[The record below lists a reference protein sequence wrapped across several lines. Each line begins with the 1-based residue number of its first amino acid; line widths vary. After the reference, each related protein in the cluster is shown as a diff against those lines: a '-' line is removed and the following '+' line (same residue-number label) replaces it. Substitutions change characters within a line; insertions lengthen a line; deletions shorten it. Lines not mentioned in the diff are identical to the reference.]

1 MKHRL
6 KALER
11 RLLRNG
17 GAQRSMCV
25 VGDGER
31 WRETVF
37 DYSRNVELVALLWDS
52 FPSPSL
58 TNAQLER
65 LEAQGVTISRTRVA
79 NIR

>member
-11 RLLRNG
+11 ASRRHG

-37 DYSRNVELVALLWDS
+37 DYSMNVELASMLWNS
-52 FPSPSL
+52 FPSPIL

-65 LEAQGVTISRTRVA
+65 LEAQGVHVSRTRVT
-79 NIR
+79 R